1 MATILDFKPVQA
13 GRTTPSRAAHS
24 SAELIFFPGIRY
36 ERHEPEPAP
45 ERERKKRRHE
55 MLVLPD

>member
-1 MATILDFKPVQA
+1 MATILDFKPVQT
-13 GRTTPSRAAHS
+13 GRTTPTRAAQS

-36 ERHEPEPAP
+36 ERHDSEPAP
-45 ERERKKRRHE
+45 AHDRKKRRHE